1 MMRDDGGDVSY
12 SQVHSLNNE
21 NGILT
26 DPTEETTS
34 RGFSQRTTY
43 EVPSFIH
50 HGSGP
55 SC

>member
-34 RGFSQRTTY
+34 RGFTQRTT
-43 EVPSFIH
+43 PSFID